1 MTGGFDSEVEHL
13 RALGVPGRSGRL
25 RDLFDYLAERG
36 HAAGS
41 ATQADIA
48 RGVFGQ
54 DDAESDDATV
64 RVYVHRLRKRLD
76 EFYEREDERDGA
88 ARLEIPSGT
97 YALRLVGEAAPERPS
112 STLAPSGSRRWPLV
126 AGALAL
132 IALAVATGWL
142 LARADGPQANA
153 IWEPLADSDRPVLL
167 VLGDYYMFGE
177 IDPVRPEEGRLI
189 RDFRVDS
196 AADLLAMQEADPV
209 RYGNA
214 EDVGLTYLP
223 VSSAGALTAIAP
235 VLARDGKRVEVIES
249 SHLEP
254 SMLTRYDVV
263 YVGLFSGLGL
273 LEEPVMQGSGFAIGE
288 SYDEIVDTVGNRIYT
303 SEEARSLA
311 TPAFYRD
318 YALLTRL
325 RGPGGGWMTV
335 LAGSRDT
342 GLRGLAAIAAS
353 PELDEALENAAASPA
368 FEALYQV
375 TGQQGA
381 DLSERLIAARSR

>member
-1 MTGGFDSEVEHL
+1 MTSGFDSEIEHL
-13 RALGVPGRSGRL
+13 RTLGVPGRSGRL
-25 RDLFDYLAERG
+25 RDLFDFLAGRG

-76 EFYEREDERDGA
+76 DFYEREDEREGA

-97 YALRLVGEAAPERPS
+97 YALRLVGETAPERPS
-112 STLAPSGSRRWPLV
+112 PTLPPSASRRWPLIT
-126 AGALAL
+126 GALAL
-132 IALAVATGWL
+132 LALAFATGWL
-142 LARADGPQANA
+142 ISRANGPQANA
-153 IWEPLADSDRPVLL
+153 IWEPLADSERPVLL
-167 VLGDYYMFGE
+167 VLGDYYVFGE

-209 RYGNA
+209 RYGNG

-223 VSSAGALTAIAP
+223 VSSAAALAAVAP
-235 VLARDGKRVEVIES
+235 VLAQGDKRVEVIES

-273 LEEPVMQGSGFAIGE
+273 LEEPVMQNSGFAIGE
-288 SYDEIVDTVGNRIYT
+288 SYDEIVDSVSNRIYT

-325 RGPGGGWMTV
+325 RGPGGGWITV

-342 GLRGLAAIAAS
+342 GLRGLATIAAS
-353 PELDEALENAAASPA
+353 PKLDAGLADAAASPA

-381 DLSERLIAARSR
+381 DLSERLIAARAR